1 MGLNIGSVNSNI
13 FSKSAIDTEALAKV
27 SQQILNPNNEKTV
40 DVSTLDLSKF
50 NRVKLGTDLYAERT
64 NGEVAL
70 KAAKAAT
77 DFDVNLSKT
86 FMANLQYLNSQAAQ
100 SLFTSKEMTG
110 KVAVAVDNTKEV
122 TEAKVVIASS
132 KINETNEM
140 NKDKRGSNPFA
151 FYMPA
156 QTKEEVPSEN
166 IFVEEN
172 IFA

>member
-27 SQQILNPNNEKTV
+27 SQQILNPNNEKTI

-70 KAAKAAT
+70 KAAKAVT
-77 DFDVNLSKT
+77 DFDVNLSKN
-86 FMANLQYLNSQAAQ
+86 FAANLQYLNSQAAQ
-100 SLFTSKEMTG
+100 GLFTSKEMTG
-110 KVAVAVDNTKEV
+110 KIAVSVDNTKEV
-122 TEAKVVIASS
+122 NEAKVVIASS
-132 KINETNEM
+132 QISETNEM
-140 NKDKRGSNPFA
+140 NKDKRGSNPFS

-156 QTKEEVPSEN
+156 VANEEKTPEN
-166 IFVEEN
+166 ISFEEN